1 MYDRVVSTD
10 GITEVQIVKGSDA
23 GAIPCRLNDR
33 QRAGHACLVCGR
45 EIGLE
50 SPRAKVGYVA
60 GEPVFIHTYCAGAWQ
75 SGSARA
81 H

>member
-1 MYDRVVSTD
+1 
-10 GITEVQIVKGSDA
+10 
-23 GAIPCRLNDR
+23 
-33 QRAGHACLVCGR
+33 VCGR